1 MAIQAS
7 DKLDA
12 IVPNIYSAKK
22 LLIVIT
28 VLTLSACASGPR
40 QADSSRTPAQPA
52 VTDVAPQVGIS
63 DQRNSRE
70 WLELAQQSEGDQ
82 RNEALLNA
90 AAQFQRAGQWQH
102 AAAVLAQSQNHIPN
116 SELTQAHLH
125 LRQYLL
131 AQQAAHESEWQQVDL
146 FLRPL
151 LTPRVSTHFGDEALQ
166 LAIRSQLA
174 QDRWDQASVYQL
186 QRLDRGDIAADDI
199 DAIWSLLQHVREPET
214 LDIVEPTQ
222 LTRGWQ
228 QLLVTLHQAAAD
240 PSTGQSLWQRWLAQ
254 FEQHPATNLAEGLL
268 EEASKRAPQKALV
281 LLPLTGQFAEQG
293 QAVRD
298 GMIMALAQR
307 PELAV
312 TIVDTQSLDFA
323 TIPELL
329 QQEQAD
335 VLIGPLLKDNIARVD
350 ANALPAQLQ
359 WLTLNEP
366 TGNLNVSLE
375 RQRFYALDTET
386 EVRQAAQ
393 HIHALGH
400 RSPLVLFPQSSRGE
414 SLSQV
419 FSDTWTQLQDSGSLS
434 FGTYQTPDDMKATVQ
449 SQLGVT
455 QSEARIWQVKIAA
468 GKIIVDS
475 QARSRADIDAIYLVG
490 GIEQTRLL
498 KPFIDVNI
506 APFMQPI
513 PVYANS
519 GSHTLRNDLSEND
532 LDAVHFTDAPWLLPE
547 HPRHQQLE
555 QLIELR
561 KHWGHN
567 LARLAAFGHD
577 SVLLTQQGYWLAA
590 LPGLTVDGLTGA
602 LRIDTN
608 RVLRELQ
615 WARYDGHRVVADNE
629 AAN

>member
-22 LLIVIT
+22 LLIVIIA
-28 VLTLSACASGPR
+28 LTLSACASGPR
-40 QADSSRTPAQPA
+40 QSNSDRGPTGQP
-52 VTDVAPQVGIS
+52 TLEAPLQVGIS
-63 DQRNSRE
+63 HQRSSRE
-70 WLELAQQSEGDQ
+70 WLELAEQSEGNQ

-102 AAAVLAQSQNHIPN
+102 AAAVLAQSQTHIRN

-131 AQQAAHESEWQQVDL
+131 ANQAAHEEEWRQVDQ

-151 LTPRVSTHFGDEALQ
+151 LTPRVSTHFAEEALQ

-174 QDRWDQASVYQL
+174 QDRWDTASSYQL
-186 QRLDRGDIAADDI
+186 QRLDRGAI
-199 DAIWSLLQHVREPET
+199 DANDVDAVWSMLQHVREPEA
-214 LDIVEPTQ
+214 LEIVEPTR

-228 QLLVTLHQAAAD
+228 QLLVTLHQAAAN
-240 PSTGQSLWQRWLAQ
+240 PAAGQALWQRWLAQ
-254 FEQHPATNLAEGLL
+254 FEQHPATALAEDLL
-268 EEASKRAPQKALV
+268 EEANQRAPQKALV

-298 GMIMALAQR
+298 GMIMALAKR
-307 PELAV
+307 PDLAV
-312 TIVDTQSLDFA
+312 TIVDTQSLDFSS
-323 TIPELL
+323 IPEIL
-329 QQEQAD
+329 QTEQAD
-335 VLIGPLLKDNIARVD
+335 VLIGPLLKENITRVD
-350 ANALPAQLQ
+350 ANALPQQLQ

-366 TGNLNVSLE
+366 PGNLNVSID

-386 EVRQAAQ
+386 EVRQAAH
-393 HIHALGH
+393 HIHTLGH

-414 SLSQV
+414 TLSQV
-419 FSDTWTQLQDSGSLS
+419 FSDTWTQLQDDGSLS

-475 QARSRADIDAIYLVG
+475 QPRSRADIDAIYLVG

-532 LDAVHFTDAPWLLPE
+532 LDSVHFTDAPWLIPD
-547 HPRHQQLE
+547 HPQHQQLE
-555 QLIELR
+555 QLIGLR

-602 LRIDTN
+602 LRLDDN
-608 RVLRELQ
+608 RVLRQLQ
-615 WARYDGHRVVADNE
+615 WARYDGHRVVADTQ
-629 AAN
+629 ASD